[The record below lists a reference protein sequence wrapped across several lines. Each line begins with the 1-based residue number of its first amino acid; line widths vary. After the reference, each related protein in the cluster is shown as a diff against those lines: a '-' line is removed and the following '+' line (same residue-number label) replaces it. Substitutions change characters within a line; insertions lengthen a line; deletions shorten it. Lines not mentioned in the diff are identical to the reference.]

1 MQTDEGITDL
11 VSEHGLVIAH
21 HGPFNRYRHYELD
34 SLMED
39 PSLHIWRGRNPA
51 YPNLESTFGVAV
63 TTSLLDAWNHPHREL
78 LHDERTV
85 PSTMI
90 PVEFTNFH
98 AISIGADVHGR
109 ERFDLPAWLVMFTYE
124 DGLARI
130 IGLVKEG

>member
-1 MQTDEGITDL
+1 
-11 VSEHGLVIAH
+11 
-21 HGPFNRYRHYELD
+21 
-34 SLMED
+34 
-39 PSLHIWRGRNPA
+39 
-51 YPNLESTFGVAV
+51 
-63 TTSLLDAWNHPHREL
+63 
-78 LHDERTV
+78 
-85 PSTMI
+85 MI